1 MCDNC
6 FNIEISNF
14 DSEAQFLEFDKKL
27 TFKLGNGKSIRA
39 NDQGKSHKSVY
50 FDTYKCKESE
60 TLWCLSTPDHA
71 WRGFF
76 LPYDRCIDHIDSLK
90 KSDRLKGI
98 IGIAIL
104 IIIITLITIKLL

>member
-14 DSEAQFLEFDKKL
+14 DSETQFLEFEKEL
-27 TFKLGNGKSIRA
+27 TIKLGNGKSIKA
-39 NDQGKSHKSVY
+39 IEQGKSHRSVY
-50 FDTYKCKESE
+50 FDTYKCNECE
-60 TLWCLSTPDHA
+60 TPWCLSTPDQA

-76 LPYDRCIDHIDSLK
+76 LPYHKCISHIDSLK

-98 IGIAIL
+98 VGIAIL
-104 IIIITLITIKLL
+104 LIIIIVIVINLF